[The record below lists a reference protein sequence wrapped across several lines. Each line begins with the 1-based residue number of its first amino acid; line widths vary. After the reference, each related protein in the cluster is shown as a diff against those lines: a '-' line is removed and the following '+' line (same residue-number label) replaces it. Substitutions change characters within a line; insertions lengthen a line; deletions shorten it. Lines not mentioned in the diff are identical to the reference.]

1 MRGTVMKITENQ
13 IVVLCEDGTFR
24 NLPPQA
30 VLPRLGDNIPVPMAD
45 RPGATR
51 NRRFKASRLVAP
63 AAAAVLLL
71 LGIVFMLKFMTGSTP
86 PLTLV
91 AIDINPSI
99 ELGVTSAGKVA
110 KVRLVNDDAKSIVTK
125 QQLMG
130 KSFAAAVERIISE
143 AERQGYL
150 EDGTAKTWIWM
161 TVVPPADSGAPAFA
175 IDRSTLPISEKYTLE
190 LFAATTADIQKA
202 VQSEL
207 SINKYIVYEQAASQ
221 GIQLDIAELRTH
233 SIVSVLKEAGIK
245 PEILLEQGGDDVGAS
260 PESREAAGTSVSKP
274 KMTETPASANPDAK
288 KHQGSESTPKIDRS
302 SKGEVEKNTE
312 APAKLPTQPVTNQ
325 ASKHQPSENPPAGKS
340 GEPQGKA
347 GGVSEEASK
356 ISPQGSDKPQNPV
369 KDESSEVAGNKGQGD
384 DNGTGA
390 PEKGQGNGQGNGQ
403 GDKDQTPVDASNGK
417 APGEGKEDIVAEPAA
432 PAGAESSKPSEATEH
447 PREEAKQPAASSGA
461 SPSPSPFTDPGSSG
475 SGSGKGKP

>member
-13 IVVLCEDGTFR
+13 IVVFCEDGTFR
-24 NLPPQA
+24 NLPRQA
-30 VLPRLGDNIPVPMAD
+30 VMPRLGDNIPVPMAD
-45 RPGATR
+45 RPDATR
-51 NRRFKASRLVAP
+51 NRRFKVSWLAGP

-71 LGIVFMLKFMTGSTP
+71 LGIVFLLKFMTTGSTP

-110 KVRLVNDDAKSIVTK
+110 EVRLVNDDAKSIVTK

-150 EDGTAKTWIWM
+150 EAGTAKTWIWM

-190 LFAATTADIQKA
+190 LFTATTADIQKA

-233 SIVSVLKEAGIK
+233 SIISVLKEAGITPK
-245 PEILLEQGGDDVGAS
+245 ILLEQGSDDVGAS
-260 PESREAAGTSVSKP
+260 PESREAAGTSGSKQ

-288 KHQGSESTPKIDRS
+288 THQGSESTPEIDRS
-302 SKGEVEKNTE
+302 LKGEVEKNTE
-312 APAKLPTQPVTNQ
+312 APAKLPNQPVTNQ
-325 ASKHQPSENPPAGKS
+325 ASKHQPSGNPPAGKS
-340 GEPQGKA
+340 REPQGKA
-347 GGVSEEASK
+347 GSVSEEASK
-356 ISPQGSDKPQNPV
+356 ISPPGSDKPQNPV
-369 KDESSEVAGNKGQGD
+369 KDESSEVAGNKEQGS

-390 PEKGQGNGQGNGQ
+390 PEKGQGNGQG
-403 GDKDQTPVDASNGK
+403 KVPTPVDASNGK
-417 APGEGKEDIVAEPAA
+417 APGEGEEDIGTEPAA
-432 PAGAESSKPSEATEH
+432 PAAAESNKPSETTEH

-461 SPSPSPFTDPGSSG
+461 SPSPSPSTDPGPSG